1 MKKIA
6 FVFVLLLATLTT
18 SAQKTV
24 TPQLQEKIIAE
35 INATAKGITSLQC
48 DFVQTKTLSIMDE
61 RMVSKGKMV
70 FARPNRFRWQ
80 YTSPYDYTFIITD
93 DKVHIAKGNNKNSID
108 LKSSQVFQEIARMI
122 AGSVTGRSLTEKK
135 DFDVQIQTTNDTY
148 IALLKPKKSQMRKMF
163 KQIRL
168 TFNKKERIVTQV
180 EMTDANGDVTVIQ
193 MQHVVQNEK
202 VDSKAFVLDQLA
214 VVFP

>member
-70 FARPNRFRWQ
+70 FARPNRFRQ
-80 YTSPYDYTFIITD
+80 SGLSGNSTNDSRKRDGTKPDREERFRRANTND
-93 DKVHIAKGNNKNSID
+93 QRHIHRSAETQEKPDAK
-108 LKSSQVFQEIARMI
+108 
-122 AGSVTGRSLTEKK
+122 
-135 DFDVQIQTTNDTY
+135 DVQTNTAHIQQEGAHRD
-148 IALLKPKKSQMRKMF
+148 SG
-163 KQIRL
+163 
-168 TFNKKERIVTQV
+168 
-180 EMTDANGDVTVIQ
+180 GDDRRQ
-193 MQHVVQNEK
+193 W
-202 VDSKAFVLDQLA
+202 
-214 VVFP
+214 